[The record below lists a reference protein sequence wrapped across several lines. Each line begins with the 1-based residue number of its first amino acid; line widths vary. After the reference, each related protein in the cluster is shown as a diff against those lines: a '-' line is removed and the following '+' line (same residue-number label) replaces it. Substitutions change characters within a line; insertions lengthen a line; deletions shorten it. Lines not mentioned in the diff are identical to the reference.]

1 MYQVSEALDKVISG
15 SGRTF
20 YARLNEI
27 SDGIQEIVQTNF
39 STPDSYFYV
48 GGAIASKIEVSMFTK
63 TQEFVKGT
71 EVRFEIGAMAD
82 GAIEWIPMGYFTIK
96 EQKKDRNL
104 LTFTAYDRLE
114 SKLAKAYKSKITK
127 YPAES
132 KEFLTDISEQTGI
145 EFDTSKLSD
154 SLMIDKIL
162 TVNDQSGEKT
172 YKEPF
177 DGFTMQQVVGYIAQ
191 LHGTFAICD
200 RSGKVTFRWY
210 EALAT
215 DYPGKIGDTAGSYL
229 KDQNLSFI
237 YNTIEFLKES
247 HTYLIKTNRYFDDL
261 LQSETMCQISG
272 ISCDTENDHYESG
285 TNINTNLSNPVM
297 TQEWLNKILKKIKD
311 MSYYPVSFSFMGDPR
326 LDVGDIVTIVD
337 AKNNLIDVPVM
348 QHTITFDGG
357 LLSEVASYGF
367 EEKEAKSP
375 SQIALQRVK
384 DDILTLQEIT
394 AKKATFYQLNAVDAK
409 ITNLQASSITVN
421 DANILFARLDKAN
434 IEQGWITSVM
444 IGDAQITN
452 AKIQGMSADKLTA
465 GTIDAS
471 IITVKNLDADSITV
485 GKINWKQLS
494 DDVNTTIT
502 DSKNTAN
509 NALNAANS
517 SVQNVIIEYYS
528 STSKDQPVNG
538 TWQTDSPDWVEGRYI
553 WCRTKTVTKS
563 GVISYSDASCITGN
577 TGAKGDKGIPGI
589 NGENGKTTYL
599 HIAYANSAD
608 GTSGFST
615 NDSTN
620 KLYIGQYIDFIEADS
635 ILPSAY
641 QWTKIKGDT
650 GAKGEDGVSPVA
662 SVTKTGNVT
671 TITITDKN
679 GTHTQKVTDGTNGTP
694 GAPGADGRTSYFH
707 AKYSNDGGKTFT
719 ANNGEATGDWIG
731 TYTDFVE
738 ADSMNVG
745 AYTWVKIKGDQGVQ
759 GVKALQPTRN
769 WTGTFTTIGMVQG
782 AVIGDFNRTPVVGD
796 VFLNLDGSSNTGTW
810 EVTAISGTNVSIK
823 LLAYVKSKGADG
835 KNGSSVTIT
844 SKSVTYQTSVSGV
857 TVPSGTWNA
866 DVPNVPNGQYLWT
879 RTVVNYSDGT
889 SITSYSVGYKGVN
902 GSNGSNGKGVQ
913 STAVTYQA
921 WGNGTNT
928 PTGGWSPTP
937 LDTSADKPY
946 LWTRTIITYTDGSS
960 STSYSVGSTLKGV
973 SVGARNLAESTNQ
986 GITGWYWGM
995 QTGGYTRSEVVENNV
1010 KTCKLLRDSVA
1021 QTGWSVI
1028 YYDRIGRYKWEPDT
1042 VYTVSVDVKPSVS
1055 TAIGI
1060 SFREGNGTN
1069 NLITSERSETIQAQ
1083 ANKWNRLVWNV
1094 KTVST
1099 LPTSTGQVLYAT
1111 GMNSGTGVWYQFKN
1125 LKIEKGNQ
1133 ATDWTPAPEDVD
1145 SGINNAQS
1153 TANSAS
1159 SKADTAQSSANAAQ
1173 STANSASSKAD
1184 TAQSSANAAQST
1196 ANSALST
1203 ANAAKKNEYIAF
1215 SGEGNSVGYFL
1226 IATLK
1231 VISNYINDDFILEA
1245 NSRGFGFSRIQVR
1258 FKSGNTTDPTLESYK
1273 QEGDGNWYIAKAA
1286 TSTWNIYCSK
1296 NEAWA
1301 RCSVTGLSYKSGY
1314 ISLTWGSGNAS
1325 LPDNAIRATQMVS
1338 QAVWCYKNNQA
1349 YIDGSNLYASTV
1361 TADKIA
1367 ARSISAEKMAV
1378 GTITAASGILADS
1391 VITNAKIAD
1400 GAITNAKI
1408 ANATIE
1414 SAKIKSIDAA
1424 KITTGTI
1431 TGLDAIFNRSF
1442 KVDSPYSDTDS
1453 FVIESS
1459 SNGVTIATRT
1469 KGVVSSTNDN
1479 KMFLGNDGLD
1489 IRCGTGPMRI
1499 WANDILTIRTD
1510 SAGQI
1515 NLEVQG
1521 LNSPNPPVYV
1531 KSDAGAFKIY
1541 HEGNFGSS
1549 ASYKTG
1555 LKIGSIT
1562 QGSSVTDFYVPLAT
1576 TSASGLISA
1585 DEKKKINVDYLP
1597 KSGGTIDNSNVDVLG
1612 LNCTSG
1618 TMSTLRF
1625 YGSGKRLGSVGFNAQ
1640 NSSLYRWNTS
1650 GTAYRIL
1657 DENDLP
1663 LMADSGWVNITLG
1676 SGITAVSYIGARARK
1691 IGNIVNVVMGVT
1703 GATAAFQTLGTL
1715 AQGYRPPKE
1724 INLAARYY
1732 NSPTTAIS
1740 IGTDGT
1746 IKVLQ
1751 TASGGSS
1758 YNASGAIS
1766 FSITYFI

>member
-63 TQEFVKGT
+63 SQKFVKGT
-71 EVRFEIGAMAD
+71 EVRFEIGATAD
-82 GAIEWIPMGYFTIK
+82 GTIEWIPMGYFTIK

-114 SKLAKAYKSKITK
+114 SKLAKAYKSKIVK
-127 YPAES
+127 YPVES
-132 KEFLTDISEQTGI
+132 KEFLTDISEQTGV

-200 RSGKVTFRWY
+200 RNGKVTFRWY
-210 EALAT
+210 EALTT

-272 ISCDTENDHYESG
+272 ISCDTENNHYESG

-326 LDVGDIVTIVD
+326 LDVGDVVTIVD

-357 LLSEVASYGF
+357 LLSEVSSYGF
-367 EEKEAKSP
+367 EEKEVKSP
-375 SQIALQRVK
+375 SEIALQRIK
-384 DDILTLQEIT
+384 DDILSLQEIT
-394 AKKATFYQLNAVDAK
+394 AKKATFNQLNAVDAK

-434 IEQGWITSVM
+434 IQQGWITNVM

-538 TWQTDSPDWVEGRYI
+538 MWQTDSPDWVEGRYV

-577 TGAKGDKGIPGI
+577 TGAQGDRGIPGI
-589 NGENGKTTYL
+589 NGENGQTSYL

-635 ILPSAY
+635 TLPSAY

-650 GAKGEDGVSPVA
+650 GAKGEDGVSPIA
-662 SVTKTGNVT
+662 SVTKSGNVT

-694 GAPGADGRTSYFH
+694 GASGADGRTSYFH

-731 TYTDFVE
+731 TYTDFTE
-738 ADSMNVG
+738 ADSMSVV
-745 AYTWVKIKGDQGVQ
+745 AYTWVKIKGDKGDQGVQ
-759 GVKALQPTRN
+759 GKGIKSIKGQYYLSSSKISLVGGTWSDTQPT
-769 WTGTFTTIGMVQG
+769 WTEGSYIWTRSYIVWSDDTITTT
-782 AVIGDFNRTPVVGD
+782 TPILANA
-796 VFLNLDGSSNTGTW
+796 LNTANSVANTALST
-810 EVTAISGTNVSIK
+810 
-823 LLAYVKSKGADG
+823 ADG
-835 KNGSSVTIT
+835 KNAVF
-844 SKSVTYQTSVSGV
+844 YQPNQ
-857 TVPSGTWNA
+857 PS
-866 DVPNVPNGQYLWT
+866 
-879 RTVVNYSDGT
+879 
-889 SITSYSVGYKGVN
+889 
-902 GSNGSNGKGVQ
+902 
-913 STAVTYQA
+913 
-921 WGNGTNT
+921 
-928 PTGGWSPTP
+928 
-937 LDTSADKPY
+937 
-946 LWTRTIITYTDGSS
+946 
-960 STSYSVGSTLKGV
+960 
-973 SVGARNLAESTNQ
+973 
-986 GITGWYWGM
+986 
-995 QTGGYTRSEVVENNV
+995 
-1010 KTCKLLRDSVA
+1010 
-1021 QTGWSVI
+1021 
-1028 YYDRIGRYKWEPDT
+1028 
-1042 VYTVSVDVKPSVS
+1042 
-1055 TAIGI
+1055 
-1060 SFREGNGTN
+1060 
-1069 NLITSERSETIQAQ
+1069 
-1083 ANKWNRLVWNV
+1083 
-1094 KTVST
+1094 
-1099 LPTSTGQVLYAT
+1099 AT
-1111 GMNSGTGVWYQFKN
+1111 GRKTNDVWYDT
-1125 LKIEKGNQ
+1125 GNEN
-1133 ATDWTPAPEDVD
+1133 AMYYFDGKLWVKKAF
-1145 SGINNAQS
+1145 GNNALD
-1153 TANSAS
+1153 NISAS
-1159 SKADTAQSSANAAQ
+1159 KITTGTLD
-1173 STANSASSKAD
+1173 
-1184 TAQSSANAAQST
+1184 
-1196 ANSALST
+1196 
-1203 ANAAKKNEYIAF
+1203 AKK
-1215 SGEGNSVGYFL
+1215 VTL
-1226 IATLK
+1226 INLDA
-1231 VISNYINDDFILEA
+1231 
-1245 NSRGFGFSRIQVR
+1245 
-1258 FKSGNTTDPTLESYK
+1258 
-1273 QEGDGNWYIAKAA
+1273 
-1286 TSTWNIYCSK
+1286 
-1296 NEAWA
+1296 
-1301 RCSVTGLSYKSGY
+1301 
-1314 ISLTWGSGNAS
+1314 GS
-1325 LPDNAIRATQMVS
+1325 
-1338 QAVWCYKNNQA
+1338 
-1349 YIDGSNLYASTV
+1349 
-1361 TADKIA
+1361 
-1367 ARSISAEKMAV
+1367 
-1378 GTITAASGILADS
+1378 
-1391 VITNAKIAD
+1391 
-1400 GAITNAKI
+1400 
-1408 ANATIE
+1408 
-1414 SAKIKSIDAA
+1414 
-1424 KITTGTI
+1424 ITTGTI

-1453 FVIESS
+1453 FIIESS
-1459 SNGVTIATRT
+1459 SNGVIIATRT
-1469 KGVVSSTNDN
+1469 KGVVASTNDN
-1479 KMFLGNDGLD
+1479 RMFLGNEGLD

-1510 SAGQI
+1510 SEGQI

-1676 SGITAVSYIGARARK
+1676 SGITAVSYIGARVRK

-1715 AQGYRPPKE
+1715 TQGYRPSKE

-1732 NSPTTAIS
+1732 NSPTTAIA
-1740 IGTDGT
+1740 IGTDGA
-1746 IKVLQ
+1746 IKLLQ

>member
-1 MYQVSEALDKVISG
+1 MYQVSEALDGVISG

-20 YARLNEI
+20 YARLNGV
-27 SDGIQEIVQTNF
+27 SDGIQEIMQTNF

-63 TQEFVKGT
+63 SQEFVKGT
-71 EVRFEIGAMAD
+71 EVKLEIGAMAD
-82 GAIEWIPMGYFTIK
+82 STIEWIPMGYFTIK

-132 KEFLTDISEQTGI
+132 KAFLTDISEQTGI

-162 TVNDQSGEKT
+162 TVNDQSGEKS

-200 RSGKVTFRWY
+200 RNGKVTFRWY
-210 EALAT
+210 GTLTT
-215 DYPGKIGDTAGSYL
+215 DRPGKIGDTAGSYL

-297 TQEWLNKILKKIKD
+297 TQEWLNKILEKIKD

-367 EEKEAKSP
+367 EEKETKSP

-394 AKKATFYQLNAVDAK
+394 AKKATFNQLNAVDAK

-434 IEQGWITSVM
+434 IQQGWITSVM
-444 IGDAQITN
+444 IGDAQ
-452 AKIQGMSADKLTA
+452 
-465 GTIDAS
+465 
-471 IITVKNLDADSITV
+471 
-485 GKINWKQLS
+485 
-494 DDVNTTIT
+494 
-502 DSKNTAN
+502 
-509 NALNAANS
+509 
-517 SVQNVIIEYYS
+517 
-528 STSKDQPVNG
+528 
-538 TWQTDSPDWVEGRYI
+538 
-553 WCRTKTVTKS
+553 
-563 GVISYSDASCITGN
+563 
-577 TGAKGDKGIPGI
+577 
-589 NGENGKTTYL
+589 
-599 HIAYANSAD
+599 
-608 GTSGFST
+608 
-615 NDSTN
+615 
-620 KLYIGQYIDFIEADS
+620 
-635 ILPSAY
+635 
-641 QWTKIKGDT
+641 
-650 GAKGEDGVSPVA
+650 
-662 SVTKTGNVT
+662 
-671 TITITDKN
+671 
-679 GTHTQKVTDGTNGTP
+679 
-694 GAPGADGRTSYFH
+694 
-707 AKYSNDGGKTFT
+707 
-719 ANNGEATGDWIG
+719 
-731 TYTDFVE
+731 
-738 ADSMNVG
+738 
-745 AYTWVKIKGDQGVQ
+745 
-759 GVKALQPTRN
+759 
-769 WTGTFTTIGMVQG
+769 
-782 AVIGDFNRTPVVGD
+782 
-796 VFLNLDGSSNTGTW
+796 
-810 EVTAISGTNVSIK
+810 
-823 LLAYVKSKGADG
+823 
-835 KNGSSVTIT
+835 
-844 SKSVTYQTSVSGV
+844 
-857 TVPSGTWNA
+857 
-866 DVPNVPNGQYLWT
+866 
-879 RTVVNYSDGT
+879 
-889 SITSYSVGYKGVN
+889 
-902 GSNGSNGKGVQ
+902 
-913 STAVTYQA
+913 
-921 WGNGTNT
+921 
-928 PTGGWSPTP
+928 
-937 LDTSADKPY
+937 
-946 LWTRTIITYTDGSS
+946 
-960 STSYSVGSTLKGV
+960 
-973 SVGARNLAESTNQ
+973 
-986 GITGWYWGM
+986 
-995 QTGGYTRSEVVENNV
+995 
-1010 KTCKLLRDSVA
+1010 
-1021 QTGWSVI
+1021 
-1028 YYDRIGRYKWEPDT
+1028 
-1042 VYTVSVDVKPSVS
+1042 
-1055 TAIGI
+1055 
-1060 SFREGNGTN
+1060 
-1069 NLITSERSETIQAQ
+1069 
-1083 ANKWNRLVWNV
+1083 
-1094 KTVST
+1094 
-1099 LPTSTGQVLYAT
+1099 
-1111 GMNSGTGVWYQFKN
+1111 
-1125 LKIEKGNQ
+1125 
-1133 ATDWTPAPEDVD
+1133 
-1145 SGINNAQS
+1145 
-1153 TANSAS
+1153 
-1159 SKADTAQSSANAAQ
+1159 
-1173 STANSASSKAD
+1173 
-1184 TAQSSANAAQST
+1184 
-1196 ANSALST
+1196 
-1203 ANAAKKNEYIAF
+1203 
-1215 SGEGNSVGYFL
+1215 
-1226 IATLK
+1226 
-1231 VISNYINDDFILEA
+1231 
-1245 NSRGFGFSRIQVR
+1245 
-1258 FKSGNTTDPTLESYK
+1258 
-1273 QEGDGNWYIAKAA
+1273 
-1286 TSTWNIYCSK
+1286 
-1296 NEAWA
+1296 
-1301 RCSVTGLSYKSGY
+1301 
-1314 ISLTWGSGNAS
+1314 
-1325 LPDNAIRATQMVS
+1325 
-1338 QAVWCYKNNQA
+1338 
-1349 YIDGSNLYASTV
+1349 
-1361 TADKIA
+1361 
-1367 ARSISAEKMAV
+1367 
-1378 GTITAASGILADS
+1378 
-1391 VITNAKIAD
+1391 
-1400 GAITNAKI
+1400 ITNAKI

-1431 TGLDAIFNRSF
+1431 TGLDAVFNRSF

-1510 SAGQI
+1510 SEGQI

-1521 LNSPNPPVYV
+1521 LNSSNPPVYV

-1549 ASYKTG
+1549 ASYTTG

-1562 QGSSVTDFYVPLAT
+1562 QGSSTTNFYVPLAT

-1597 KSGGTIDNSNVDVLG
+1597 KSGGTISNSNANVLE

-1663 LMADSGWVNITLG
+1663 LMTDSGWVNITLS
-1676 SGITAVSYIGARARK
+1676 SGITAVSYIGARVRK

-1715 AQGYRPPKE
+1715 AQGYRPTKE

-1732 NSPTTAIS
+1732 NSPTTAIA

-1746 IKVLQ
+1746 IKLLQ

>member
-20 YARLNEI
+20 YARLNGV

-63 TQEFVKGT
+63 SQEFVKGT
-71 EVRFEIGAMAD
+71 EVKLEIGAMAD
-82 GAIEWIPMGYFTIK
+82 STIEWIPMGYFTIK

-114 SKLAKAYKSKITK
+114 SKLAKAYKSKIAK

-162 TVNDQSGEKT
+162 TVNDQSGEKS

-200 RSGKVTFRWY
+200 RNGKVTFRWY
-210 EALAT
+210 GVLAT
-215 DYPGKIGDTAGSYL
+215 DRPGKIGDTAGSYL

-297 TQEWLNKILKKIKD
+297 TQEWLNNILEKIKD

-326 LDVGDIVTIVD
+326 LDVGDVVTIVD

-394 AKKATFYQLNAVDAK
+394 AKKATFNQLNAVDAK

-421 DANILFARLDKAN
+421 DANILFARLDRAN
-434 IEQGWITSVM
+434 IEHGWITSVM

-452 AKIQGMSADKLTA
+452 AKIQDMSADKLTA
-465 GTIDAS
+465 GVIDAS

-528 STSKDQPVNG
+528 STSKGQPVNG

-577 TGAKGDKGIPGI
+577 TGDQGIQGAQGKGIKSIKGQYYLSSS
-589 NGENGKTTYL
+589 KTSLVGGTWSDTQPTWTEGSYIWTRSYIVWSDDTITTTTPIL
-599 HIAYANSAD
+599 ADALNTANSVAN
-608 GTSGFST
+608 TALST
-615 NDSTN
+615 
-620 KLYIGQYIDFIEADS
+620 
-635 ILPSAY
+635 
-641 QWTKIKGDT
+641 
-650 GAKGEDGVSPVA
+650 
-662 SVTKTGNVT
+662 
-671 TITITDKN
+671 
-679 GTHTQKVTDGTNGTP
+679 
-694 GAPGADGRTSYFH
+694 
-707 AKYSNDGGKTFT
+707 
-719 ANNGEATGDWIG
+719 
-731 TYTDFVE
+731 
-738 ADSMNVG
+738 
-745 AYTWVKIKGDQGVQ
+745 
-759 GVKALQPTRN
+759 
-769 WTGTFTTIGMVQG
+769 
-782 AVIGDFNRTPVVGD
+782 
-796 VFLNLDGSSNTGTW
+796 
-810 EVTAISGTNVSIK
+810 
-823 LLAYVKSKGADG
+823 ADG
-835 KNGSSVTIT
+835 KNTVFYQSSKPPTT
-844 SKSVTYQTSVSGV
+844 G
-857 TVPSGTWNA
+857 
-866 DVPNVPNGQYLWT
+866 
-879 RTVVNYSDGT
+879 RTKND
-889 SITSYSVGYKGVN
+889 
-902 GSNGSNGKGVQ
+902 
-913 STAVTYQA
+913 
-921 WGNGTNT
+921 
-928 PTGGWSPTP
+928 
-937 LDTSADKPY
+937 
-946 LWTRTIITYTDGSS
+946 
-960 STSYSVGSTLKGV
+960 
-973 SVGARNLAESTNQ
+973 
-986 GITGWYWGM
+986 
-995 QTGGYTRSEVVENNV
+995 
-1010 KTCKLLRDSVA
+1010 
-1021 QTGWSVI
+1021 
-1028 YYDRIGRYKWEPDT
+1028 
-1042 VYTVSVDVKPSVS
+1042 
-1055 TAIGI
+1055 
-1060 SFREGNGTN
+1060 
-1069 NLITSERSETIQAQ
+1069 
-1083 ANKWNRLVWNV
+1083 
-1094 KTVST
+1094 
-1099 LPTSTGQVLYAT
+1099 
-1111 GMNSGTGVWYQFKN
+1111 VWYDT
-1125 LKIEKGNQ
+1125 GNENTMYYFDGESWIKK
-1133 ATDWTPAPEDVD
+1133 AF
-1145 SGINNAQS
+1145 GNNALD
-1153 TANSAS
+1153 NISAS
-1159 SKADTAQSSANAAQ
+1159 KITTGTLDAGKVT
-1173 STANSASSKAD
+1173 
-1184 TAQSSANAAQST
+1184 
-1196 ANSALST
+1196 
-1203 ANAAKKNEYIAF
+1203 
-1215 SGEGNSVGYFL
+1215 L
-1226 IATLK
+1226 INLDA
-1231 VISNYINDDFILEA
+1231 
-1245 NSRGFGFSRIQVR
+1245 
-1258 FKSGNTTDPTLESYK
+1258 
-1273 QEGDGNWYIAKAA
+1273 
-1286 TSTWNIYCSK
+1286 
-1296 NEAWA
+1296 
-1301 RCSVTGLSYKSGY
+1301 
-1314 ISLTWGSGNAS
+1314 GS
-1325 LPDNAIRATQMVS
+1325 
-1338 QAVWCYKNNQA
+1338 
-1349 YIDGSNLYASTV
+1349 
-1361 TADKIA
+1361 
-1367 ARSISAEKMAV
+1367 
-1378 GTITAASGILADS
+1378 
-1391 VITNAKIAD
+1391 
-1400 GAITNAKI
+1400 
-1408 ANATIE
+1408 
-1414 SAKIKSIDAA
+1414 
-1424 KITTGTI
+1424 ITTGTI
-1431 TGLDAIFNRSF
+1431 TGLDAVFNRSF

-1549 ASYKTG
+1549 ASYTTG

-1562 QGSSVTDFYVPLAT
+1562 QGSSATNFYVPLAT

-1597 KSGGTIDNSNVDVLG
+1597 KSGGTISNSNANVLD

-1650 GTAYRIL
+1650 GVAYRIL

-1663 LMADSGWVNITLG
+1663 LMADSGWVDITLS
-1676 SGITAVSYIGARARK
+1676 SGITAVSYIGARVRK

-1715 AQGYRPPKE
+1715 AQGYRPTKE

-1732 NSPTTAIS
+1732 NSPTTAIA

-1746 IKVLQ
+1746 IKLLQ

>member
-20 YARLNEI
+20 YARLNGI

-63 TQEFVKGT
+63 SQEFVKGT
-71 EVRFEIGAMAD
+71 EVKLEIGATAD
-82 GAIEWIPMGYFTIK
+82 STIEWIPMGYFTIK

-114 SKLAKAYKSKITK
+114 SKLAKAYKSKIVK
-127 YPAES
+127 YPVES
-132 KEFLTDISEQTGI
+132 KEFLTDISEQTGV
-145 EFDTSKLSD
+145 EFNTSKLSD

-200 RSGKVTFRWY
+200 RNGKVTFRWY
-210 EALAT
+210 EALTT
-215 DYPGKIGDTAGSYL
+215 DHPGKIGDTAGSYL

-272 ISCDTENDHYESG
+272 ISCDTENNHYESG

-326 LDVGDIVTIVD
+326 LDVGDVVTIVD

-357 LLSEVASYGF
+357 LLSEVSSYGF
-367 EEKEAKSP
+367 EEKEVKSP
-375 SQIALQRVK
+375 SEIALQRIK
-384 DDILTLQEIT
+384 DDILSLQEIT
-394 AKKATFYQLNAVDAK
+394 AKKATFNQLNAVDAK
-409 ITNLQASSITVN
+409 ITNLQASTITVN

-434 IEQGWITSVM
+434 IQQGWITNVM

-538 TWQTDSPDWVEGRYI
+538 MWQTDSPDWVEGRYV

-577 TGAKGDKGIPGI
+577 TGAQGDRGIPGI
-589 NGENGKTTYL
+589 NGENGQTSYL

-635 ILPSAY
+635 TLPSAY

-650 GAKGEDGVSPVA
+650 GAKGEDGVSPIA
-662 SVTKTGNVT
+662 SVTKSGNVT

-694 GAPGADGRTSYFH
+694 GASGADGRTSYFH

-731 TYTDFVE
+731 TYTDFTE
-738 ADSMNVG
+738 ADSMSVV
-745 AYTWVKIKGDQGVQ
+745 AYTWVKIKGDKGDQGVQ
-759 GVKALQPTRN
+759 GAQGKDGKTYYTWIKYADSATSGMSDNPTGKKYIGFAYNKSTATESTNYSDYAWSLIKGDTGSQGVKGDTGATGNGIKSITYYYAKTTTQTAPSANSITATTMPQIDSTNKYLWQKEVITYTNSQTQTSVLLLAVYGNTGAKGDKGDQGVQGKGIKSIKGQYYLSSSKISLVGGTWSDTQPT
-769 WTGTFTTIGMVQG
+769 WTEGSYIWTRSYIVWSDDTITTT
-782 AVIGDFNRTPVVGD
+782 TPILANA
-796 VFLNLDGSSNTGTW
+796 LNTANSVANTALST
-810 EVTAISGTNVSIK
+810 
-823 LLAYVKSKGADG
+823 ADG
-835 KNGSSVTIT
+835 KNAVF
-844 SKSVTYQTSVSGV
+844 YQPNQ
-857 TVPSGTWNA
+857 PS
-866 DVPNVPNGQYLWT
+866 
-879 RTVVNYSDGT
+879 
-889 SITSYSVGYKGVN
+889 
-902 GSNGSNGKGVQ
+902 
-913 STAVTYQA
+913 
-921 WGNGTNT
+921 
-928 PTGGWSPTP
+928 
-937 LDTSADKPY
+937 
-946 LWTRTIITYTDGSS
+946 
-960 STSYSVGSTLKGV
+960 
-973 SVGARNLAESTNQ
+973 
-986 GITGWYWGM
+986 
-995 QTGGYTRSEVVENNV
+995 
-1010 KTCKLLRDSVA
+1010 
-1021 QTGWSVI
+1021 
-1028 YYDRIGRYKWEPDT
+1028 
-1042 VYTVSVDVKPSVS
+1042 
-1055 TAIGI
+1055 
-1060 SFREGNGTN
+1060 
-1069 NLITSERSETIQAQ
+1069 
-1083 ANKWNRLVWNV
+1083 
-1094 KTVST
+1094 
-1099 LPTSTGQVLYAT
+1099 AT
-1111 GMNSGTGVWYQFKN
+1111 GRKTNDVWYDT
-1125 LKIEKGNQ
+1125 GNEN
-1133 ATDWTPAPEDVD
+1133 AMYYFDGKLWVKKAF
-1145 SGINNAQS
+1145 GNNALD
-1153 TANSAS
+1153 NISAS
-1159 SKADTAQSSANAAQ
+1159 KITTGTLD
-1173 STANSASSKAD
+1173 
-1184 TAQSSANAAQST
+1184 
-1196 ANSALST
+1196 
-1203 ANAAKKNEYIAF
+1203 AKK
-1215 SGEGNSVGYFL
+1215 VTL
-1226 IATLK
+1226 INLDA
-1231 VISNYINDDFILEA
+1231 
-1245 NSRGFGFSRIQVR
+1245 
-1258 FKSGNTTDPTLESYK
+1258 
-1273 QEGDGNWYIAKAA
+1273 
-1286 TSTWNIYCSK
+1286 
-1296 NEAWA
+1296 
-1301 RCSVTGLSYKSGY
+1301 
-1314 ISLTWGSGNAS
+1314 GS
-1325 LPDNAIRATQMVS
+1325 
-1338 QAVWCYKNNQA
+1338 
-1349 YIDGSNLYASTV
+1349 
-1361 TADKIA
+1361 
-1367 ARSISAEKMAV
+1367 
-1378 GTITAASGILADS
+1378 
-1391 VITNAKIAD
+1391 
-1400 GAITNAKI
+1400 
-1408 ANATIE
+1408 
-1414 SAKIKSIDAA
+1414 
-1424 KITTGTI
+1424 ITTGTI

-1469 KGVVSSTNDN
+1469 KGVVASTNDN
-1479 KMFLGNDGLD
+1479 RMFLGNEGLD

-1510 SAGQI
+1510 SEGQI

-1531 KSDAGAFKIY
+1531 KSDAGAFEIY

-1676 SGITAVSYIGARARK
+1676 SGITAVSYIGARVRK

-1715 AQGYRPPKE
+1715 TQGYRPSKE
-1724 INLAARYY
+1724 INLAAKYY
-1732 NSPTTAIS
+1732 NSPTTAIV
-1740 IGTDGT
+1740 IGTDGA
-1746 IKVLQ
+1746 IKLLQ

>member
-1 MYQVSEALDKVISG
+1 MYQVSEALDGVISG

-20 YARLNEI
+20 FARLNGI

-63 TQEFVKGT
+63 SQVFVKGT
-71 EVRFEIGAMAD
+71 EVKLEIGAMAD
-82 GAIEWIPMGYFTIK
+82 GTMEWIPMGYFTIK

-132 KEFLTDISEQTGI
+132 KEFLSDISEQTGI

-154 SLMIDKIL
+154 NLMIDKIL
-162 TVNDQSGEKT
+162 TVNDQSGEKL

-200 RSGKVTFRWY
+200 RNGKVTFRWY
-210 EALAT
+210 GVLVT
-215 DYPGKIGDTAGSYL
+215 DRPGKIGDTAGSYL

-297 TQEWLNKILKKIKD
+297 TQEWLDKILEKIKD

-326 LDVGDIVTIVD
+326 LDVGDVVTIVD

-394 AKKATFYQLNAVDAK
+394 AKKATFNQLNAVDAK
-409 ITNLQASSITVN
+409 VTNLQASSITVN

-434 IEQGWITSVM
+434 IKQGWITSVM
-444 IGDAQITN
+444 IGDAQIT
-452 AKIQGMSADKLTA
+452 D
-465 GTIDAS
+465 
-471 IITVKNLDADSITV
+471 
-485 GKINWKQLS
+485 
-494 DDVNTTIT
+494 
-502 DSKNTAN
+502 
-509 NALNAANS
+509 
-517 SVQNVIIEYYS
+517 
-528 STSKDQPVNG
+528 
-538 TWQTDSPDWVEGRYI
+538 
-553 WCRTKTVTKS
+553 
-563 GVISYSDASCITGN
+563 
-577 TGAKGDKGIPGI
+577 
-589 NGENGKTTYL
+589 
-599 HIAYANSAD
+599 
-608 GTSGFST
+608 
-615 NDSTN
+615 
-620 KLYIGQYIDFIEADS
+620 
-635 ILPSAY
+635 
-641 QWTKIKGDT
+641 
-650 GAKGEDGVSPVA
+650 
-662 SVTKTGNVT
+662 
-671 TITITDKN
+671 
-679 GTHTQKVTDGTNGTP
+679 
-694 GAPGADGRTSYFH
+694 
-707 AKYSNDGGKTFT
+707 
-719 ANNGEATGDWIG
+719 
-731 TYTDFVE
+731 
-738 ADSMNVG
+738 
-745 AYTWVKIKGDQGVQ
+745 
-759 GVKALQPTRN
+759 
-769 WTGTFTTIGMVQG
+769 
-782 AVIGDFNRTPVVGD
+782 
-796 VFLNLDGSSNTGTW
+796 
-810 EVTAISGTNVSIK
+810 
-823 LLAYVKSKGADG
+823 
-835 KNGSSVTIT
+835 
-844 SKSVTYQTSVSGV
+844 
-857 TVPSGTWNA
+857 
-866 DVPNVPNGQYLWT
+866 
-879 RTVVNYSDGT
+879 
-889 SITSYSVGYKGVN
+889 
-902 GSNGSNGKGVQ
+902 
-913 STAVTYQA
+913 
-921 WGNGTNT
+921 
-928 PTGGWSPTP
+928 
-937 LDTSADKPY
+937 
-946 LWTRTIITYTDGSS
+946 
-960 STSYSVGSTLKGV
+960 
-973 SVGARNLAESTNQ
+973 
-986 GITGWYWGM
+986 
-995 QTGGYTRSEVVENNV
+995 
-1010 KTCKLLRDSVA
+1010 
-1021 QTGWSVI
+1021 
-1028 YYDRIGRYKWEPDT
+1028 
-1042 VYTVSVDVKPSVS
+1042 
-1055 TAIGI
+1055 
-1060 SFREGNGTN
+1060 
-1069 NLITSERSETIQAQ
+1069 
-1083 ANKWNRLVWNV
+1083 
-1094 KTVST
+1094 
-1099 LPTSTGQVLYAT
+1099 
-1111 GMNSGTGVWYQFKN
+1111 
-1125 LKIEKGNQ
+1125 
-1133 ATDWTPAPEDVD
+1133 
-1145 SGINNAQS
+1145 
-1153 TANSAS
+1153 
-1159 SKADTAQSSANAAQ
+1159 
-1173 STANSASSKAD
+1173 
-1184 TAQSSANAAQST
+1184 
-1196 ANSALST
+1196 
-1203 ANAAKKNEYIAF
+1203 
-1215 SGEGNSVGYFL
+1215 
-1226 IATLK
+1226 
-1231 VISNYINDDFILEA
+1231 
-1245 NSRGFGFSRIQVR
+1245 
-1258 FKSGNTTDPTLESYK
+1258 
-1273 QEGDGNWYIAKAA
+1273 
-1286 TSTWNIYCSK
+1286 
-1296 NEAWA
+1296 
-1301 RCSVTGLSYKSGY
+1301 
-1314 ISLTWGSGNAS
+1314 
-1325 LPDNAIRATQMVS
+1325 
-1338 QAVWCYKNNQA
+1338 
-1349 YIDGSNLYASTV
+1349 
-1361 TADKIA
+1361 
-1367 ARSISAEKMAV
+1367 
-1378 GTITAASGILADS
+1378 
-1391 VITNAKIAD
+1391 
-1400 GAITNAKI
+1400 
-1408 ANATIE
+1408 
-1414 SAKIKSIDAA
+1414 AKIKSIDAT

-1499 WANDILTIRTD
+1499 WANDILTVRTD

-1549 ASYKTG
+1549 ASYTTG

-1562 QGSSVTDFYVPLAT
+1562 QGSSTTNFYVPLAT

-1597 KSGGTIDNSNVDVLG
+1597 KSGGTISNSNANVLD

-1625 YGSGKRLGSVGFNAQ
+1625 YGSGKRLGSVGFNGQ

-1663 LMADSGWVNITLG
+1663 LMTDSGWVNITLS
-1676 SGITAVSYIGARARK
+1676 SGITAVSYIGARVRK

-1715 AQGYRPPKE
+1715 AQGYRPSKE

>member
-20 YARLNEI
+20 YARLNGI

-326 LDVGDIVTIVD
+326 LDVGDVVTIVD

-348 QHTITFDGG
+348 QHTIIFDGG

-367 EEKEAKSP
+367 EEKEVKSP
-375 SQIALQRVK
+375 SEIALQRVK
-384 DDILTLQEIT
+384 DDVLSLQEIT
-394 AKKATFYQLNAVDAK
+394 AKKATFIQLNAVDAK

-620 KLYIGQYIDFIEADS
+620 KLYIGQYIDFIEEDS
-635 ILPSAY
+635 TLPSAY

-650 GAKGEDGVSPVA
+650 GAKGD
-662 SVTKTGNVT
+662 
-671 TITITDKN
+671 
-679 GTHTQKVTDGTNGTP
+679 
-694 GAPGADGRTSYFH
+694 
-707 AKYSNDGGKTFT
+707 
-719 ANNGEATGDWIG
+719 
-731 TYTDFVE
+731 
-738 ADSMNVG
+738 
-745 AYTWVKIKGDQGVQ
+745 KGDQ

-1173 STANSASSKAD
+1173 STANSAL
-1184 TAQSSANAAQST
+1184 N
-1196 ANSALST
+1196 T

-1245 NSRGFGFSRIQVR
+1245 NSRGFGFSRIQLR
-1258 FKSGNTTDPTLESYK
+1258 FKSGNTTDPALESYK
-1273 QEGDGNWYIAKAA
+1273 QEGDGNWYIAKTA

-1361 TADKIA
+1361 TTDKIA

-1431 TGLDAIFNRSF
+1431 TGLDAVFNRSF

-1459 SNGVTIATRT
+1459 ANGVTIATRT

-1549 ASYKTG
+1549 ASYATG

-1562 QGSSVTDFYVPLAT
+1562 QGSSATNFYVPLAT

-1597 KSGGTIDNSNVDVLG
+1597 KSGGTISNSNANVLD

-1625 YGSGKRLGSVGFNAQ
+1625 YGSGKRLGSVGFNGQ

-1650 GTAYRIL
+1650 GSAYRIL

-1663 LMADSGWVNITLG
+1663 LMTDSGWVNITLG
-1676 SGITAVSYIGARARK
+1676 SGITAVSYIGARVRK

-1715 AQGYRPPKE
+1715 AQGYRPTKE

-1732 NSPTTAIS
+1732 NSPTTAIA
-1740 IGTDGT
+1740 IGTDGA
-1746 IKVLQ
+1746 IKLLQ

-1758 YNASGAIS
+1758 YDASGAIS

>member
-63 TQEFVKGT
+63 SQEFVKGT
-71 EVRFEIGAMAD
+71 EVKLEIGAIAD

-132 KEFLTDISEQTGI
+132 KEFLTDISKQTGV

-162 TVNDQSGEKT
+162 TVNDQSGEKS

-200 RSGKVTFRWY
+200 RNGKVTFRWY
-210 EALAT
+210 EALTT

-272 ISCDTENDHYESG
+272 ISCDTENNHYESG

-326 LDVGDIVTIVD
+326 LDVGDVVTIVD

-367 EEKEAKSP
+367 EEKEVKSP
-375 SQIALQRVK
+375 SEIALQRVK
-384 DDILTLQEIT
+384 DDVLSLQEIT
-394 AKKATFYQLNAVDAK
+394 AKKATLNQLNAVDAK

-434 IEQGWITSVM
+434 IQQGWITSVM
-444 IGDAQITN
+444 IGDAQIT
-452 AKIQGMSADKLTA
+452 D
-465 GTIDAS
+465 
-471 IITVKNLDADSITV
+471 
-485 GKINWKQLS
+485 
-494 DDVNTTIT
+494 
-502 DSKNTAN
+502 
-509 NALNAANS
+509 
-517 SVQNVIIEYYS
+517 
-528 STSKDQPVNG
+528 
-538 TWQTDSPDWVEGRYI
+538 
-553 WCRTKTVTKS
+553 
-563 GVISYSDASCITGN
+563 
-577 TGAKGDKGIPGI
+577 
-589 NGENGKTTYL
+589 
-599 HIAYANSAD
+599 
-608 GTSGFST
+608 
-615 NDSTN
+615 
-620 KLYIGQYIDFIEADS
+620 
-635 ILPSAY
+635 
-641 QWTKIKGDT
+641 
-650 GAKGEDGVSPVA
+650 
-662 SVTKTGNVT
+662 
-671 TITITDKN
+671 
-679 GTHTQKVTDGTNGTP
+679 
-694 GAPGADGRTSYFH
+694 
-707 AKYSNDGGKTFT
+707 
-719 ANNGEATGDWIG
+719 
-731 TYTDFVE
+731 
-738 ADSMNVG
+738 
-745 AYTWVKIKGDQGVQ
+745 
-759 GVKALQPTRN
+759 
-769 WTGTFTTIGMVQG
+769 
-782 AVIGDFNRTPVVGD
+782 
-796 VFLNLDGSSNTGTW
+796 
-810 EVTAISGTNVSIK
+810 
-823 LLAYVKSKGADG
+823 
-835 KNGSSVTIT
+835 
-844 SKSVTYQTSVSGV
+844 
-857 TVPSGTWNA
+857 
-866 DVPNVPNGQYLWT
+866 
-879 RTVVNYSDGT
+879 
-889 SITSYSVGYKGVN
+889 
-902 GSNGSNGKGVQ
+902 
-913 STAVTYQA
+913 
-921 WGNGTNT
+921 
-928 PTGGWSPTP
+928 
-937 LDTSADKPY
+937 
-946 LWTRTIITYTDGSS
+946 
-960 STSYSVGSTLKGV
+960 
-973 SVGARNLAESTNQ
+973 
-986 GITGWYWGM
+986 
-995 QTGGYTRSEVVENNV
+995 
-1010 KTCKLLRDSVA
+1010 
-1021 QTGWSVI
+1021 
-1028 YYDRIGRYKWEPDT
+1028 
-1042 VYTVSVDVKPSVS
+1042 
-1055 TAIGI
+1055 
-1060 SFREGNGTN
+1060 
-1069 NLITSERSETIQAQ
+1069 
-1083 ANKWNRLVWNV
+1083 
-1094 KTVST
+1094 
-1099 LPTSTGQVLYAT
+1099 
-1111 GMNSGTGVWYQFKN
+1111 
-1125 LKIEKGNQ
+1125 
-1133 ATDWTPAPEDVD
+1133 
-1145 SGINNAQS
+1145 
-1153 TANSAS
+1153 
-1159 SKADTAQSSANAAQ
+1159 
-1173 STANSASSKAD
+1173 
-1184 TAQSSANAAQST
+1184 
-1196 ANSALST
+1196 
-1203 ANAAKKNEYIAF
+1203 
-1215 SGEGNSVGYFL
+1215 
-1226 IATLK
+1226 
-1231 VISNYINDDFILEA
+1231 
-1245 NSRGFGFSRIQVR
+1245 
-1258 FKSGNTTDPTLESYK
+1258 
-1273 QEGDGNWYIAKAA
+1273 
-1286 TSTWNIYCSK
+1286 
-1296 NEAWA
+1296 
-1301 RCSVTGLSYKSGY
+1301 
-1314 ISLTWGSGNAS
+1314 
-1325 LPDNAIRATQMVS
+1325 
-1338 QAVWCYKNNQA
+1338 
-1349 YIDGSNLYASTV
+1349 
-1361 TADKIA
+1361 
-1367 ARSISAEKMAV
+1367 
-1378 GTITAASGILADS
+1378 
-1391 VITNAKIAD
+1391 
-1400 GAITNAKI
+1400 
-1408 ANATIE
+1408 
-1414 SAKIKSIDAA
+1414 AKIKSIDAT

-1453 FVIESS
+1453 FIIESS

-1469 KGVVSSTNDN
+1469 KGVVASTNDN
-1479 KMFLGNDGLD
+1479 RMFLGNEGLD

-1499 WANDILTIRTD
+1499 WANDVLTIRTD
-1510 SAGQI
+1510 SEGQI

-1576 TSASGLISA
+1576 TSTSGLISA

-1597 KSGGTIDNSNVDVLG
+1597 KSGGTIDNPNVDVLG

-1663 LMADSGWVNITLG
+1663 LMTDSGWVNITLG
-1676 SGITAVSYIGARARK
+1676 SEITAVSYIGARVRK

-1715 AQGYRPPKE
+1715 TQGYRPSKE

-1732 NSPTTAIS
+1732 NSPTAAIS

>member
-63 TQEFVKGT
+63 SQKFVKGT
-71 EVRFEIGAMAD
+71 EVRFEIGATAD
-82 GAIEWIPMGYFTIK
+82 GTIEWIPMGYFTIK

-114 SKLAKAYKSKITK
+114 SKLAKAYKSKIVK
-127 YPAES
+127 YPVES
-132 KEFLTDISEQTGI
+132 KEFLTDISEQTGV

-200 RSGKVTFRWY
+200 RNGKVTFRWY
-210 EALAT
+210 EALTT

-272 ISCDTENDHYESG
+272 ISCDTENNHYESG

-326 LDVGDIVTIVD
+326 LDVGDVVTIVD

-357 LLSEVASYGF
+357 LLSEVSSYGF
-367 EEKEAKSP
+367 EEKEVKSP
-375 SQIALQRVK
+375 SEIALQRIK
-384 DDILTLQEIT
+384 DDILSLQEIT
-394 AKKATFYQLNAVDAK
+394 AKKATFNQLNAVDAK

-434 IEQGWITSVM
+434 IQQGWITNVM

-452 AKIQGMSADKLTA
+452 AKI
-465 GTIDAS
+465 
-471 IITVKNLDADSITV
+471 
-485 GKINWKQLS
+485 
-494 DDVNTTIT
+494 
-502 DSKNTAN
+502 
-509 NALNAANS
+509 
-517 SVQNVIIEYYS
+517 
-528 STSKDQPVNG
+528 
-538 TWQTDSPDWVEGRYI
+538 
-553 WCRTKTVTKS
+553 
-563 GVISYSDASCITGN
+563 
-577 TGAKGDKGIPGI
+577 
-589 NGENGKTTYL
+589 
-599 HIAYANSAD
+599 
-608 GTSGFST
+608 
-615 NDSTN
+615 
-620 KLYIGQYIDFIEADS
+620 
-635 ILPSAY
+635 
-641 QWTKIKGDT
+641 
-650 GAKGEDGVSPVA
+650 
-662 SVTKTGNVT
+662 
-671 TITITDKN
+671 
-679 GTHTQKVTDGTNGTP
+679 
-694 GAPGADGRTSYFH
+694 
-707 AKYSNDGGKTFT
+707 
-719 ANNGEATGDWIG
+719 
-731 TYTDFVE
+731 
-738 ADSMNVG
+738 
-745 AYTWVKIKGDQGVQ
+745 
-759 GVKALQPTRN
+759 
-769 WTGTFTTIGMVQG
+769 
-782 AVIGDFNRTPVVGD
+782 
-796 VFLNLDGSSNTGTW
+796 
-810 EVTAISGTNVSIK
+810 
-823 LLAYVKSKGADG
+823 
-835 KNGSSVTIT
+835 
-844 SKSVTYQTSVSGV
+844 
-857 TVPSGTWNA
+857 
-866 DVPNVPNGQYLWT
+866 
-879 RTVVNYSDGT
+879 
-889 SITSYSVGYKGVN
+889 
-902 GSNGSNGKGVQ
+902 
-913 STAVTYQA
+913 
-921 WGNGTNT
+921 
-928 PTGGWSPTP
+928 
-937 LDTSADKPY
+937 
-946 LWTRTIITYTDGSS
+946 
-960 STSYSVGSTLKGV
+960 
-973 SVGARNLAESTNQ
+973 
-986 GITGWYWGM
+986 
-995 QTGGYTRSEVVENNV
+995 
-1010 KTCKLLRDSVA
+1010 
-1021 QTGWSVI
+1021 
-1028 YYDRIGRYKWEPDT
+1028 
-1042 VYTVSVDVKPSVS
+1042 
-1055 TAIGI
+1055 
-1060 SFREGNGTN
+1060 
-1069 NLITSERSETIQAQ
+1069 
-1083 ANKWNRLVWNV
+1083 
-1094 KTVST
+1094 
-1099 LPTSTGQVLYAT
+1099 
-1111 GMNSGTGVWYQFKN
+1111 
-1125 LKIEKGNQ
+1125 
-1133 ATDWTPAPEDVD
+1133 
-1145 SGINNAQS
+1145 
-1153 TANSAS
+1153 
-1159 SKADTAQSSANAAQ
+1159 
-1173 STANSASSKAD
+1173 
-1184 TAQSSANAAQST
+1184 
-1196 ANSALST
+1196 
-1203 ANAAKKNEYIAF
+1203 
-1215 SGEGNSVGYFL
+1215 
-1226 IATLK
+1226 
-1231 VISNYINDDFILEA
+1231 
-1245 NSRGFGFSRIQVR
+1245 
-1258 FKSGNTTDPTLESYK
+1258 
-1273 QEGDGNWYIAKAA
+1273 
-1286 TSTWNIYCSK
+1286 
-1296 NEAWA
+1296 
-1301 RCSVTGLSYKSGY
+1301 
-1314 ISLTWGSGNAS
+1314 
-1325 LPDNAIRATQMVS
+1325 
-1338 QAVWCYKNNQA
+1338 
-1349 YIDGSNLYASTV
+1349 
-1361 TADKIA
+1361 
-1367 ARSISAEKMAV
+1367 
-1378 GTITAASGILADS
+1378 
-1391 VITNAKIAD
+1391 
-1400 GAITNAKI
+1400 
-1408 ANATIE
+1408 
-1414 SAKIKSIDAA
+1414 KSIDAT

-1453 FVIESS
+1453 FIIESS

-1469 KGVVSSTNDN
+1469 KGVVASTNDN
-1479 KMFLGNDGLD
+1479 RMFLGNEGLD

-1499 WANDILTIRTD
+1499 WANDVLTIRTD
-1510 SAGQI
+1510 SEGQI

-1531 KSDAGAFKIY
+1531 KSDAGAFEIY

-1663 LMADSGWVNITLG
+1663 LMTDSGWVNITLG
-1676 SGITAVSYIGARARK
+1676 SEITAVSYIGARVRK
-1691 IGNIVNVVMGVT
+1691 IGNIVNVVMGIT

-1715 AQGYRPPKE
+1715 AQGYRPSKE

-1732 NSPTTAIS
+1732 NSPTTAIA
-1740 IGTDGT
+1740 IGTDGA
-1746 IKVLQ
+1746 IKLLQ

>member
-20 YARLNEI
+20 YARLNGI

-48 GGAIASKIEVSMFTK
+48 GGAIASKIEASMFTK
-63 TQEFVKGT
+63 SQEFVKGT

-127 YPAES
+127 YPVES
-132 KEFLTDISEQTGI
+132 KEFLADISEQTGV

-200 RSGKVTFRWY
+200 RNGKVTFRWY

-215 DYPGKIGDTAGSYL
+215 DRPGKIGDTAGSYL

-272 ISCDTENDHYESG
+272 ISCDTENNHYESG

-326 LDVGDIVTIVD
+326 LDVGDVVTIVD

-348 QHTITFDGG
+348 QHTIIFDGG

-367 EEKEAKSP
+367 EEKETKSP
-375 SQIALQRVK
+375 SEIALQRVK
-384 DDILTLQEIT
+384 DDVLSLQEIT
-394 AKKATFYQLNAVDAK
+394 AKKATFNQLNAVDAK

-434 IEQGWITSVM
+434 IQQGWITSVM
-444 IGDAQITN
+444 IGDAQITD
-452 AKIQGMSADKLTA
+452 AKIQDMSADKLTA
-465 GTIDAS
+465 GILDAEKVTL
-471 IITVKNLDADSITV
+471 INLDA
-485 GKINWKQLS
+485 
-494 DDVNTTIT
+494 
-502 DSKNTAN
+502 
-509 NALNAANS
+509 
-517 SVQNVIIEYYS
+517 
-528 STSKDQPVNG
+528 
-538 TWQTDSPDWVEGRYI
+538 
-553 WCRTKTVTKS
+553 
-563 GVISYSDASCITGN
+563 
-577 TGAKGDKGIPGI
+577 
-589 NGENGKTTYL
+589 
-599 HIAYANSAD
+599 
-608 GTSGFST
+608 
-615 NDSTN
+615 
-620 KLYIGQYIDFIEADS
+620 
-635 ILPSAY
+635 
-641 QWTKIKGDT
+641 
-650 GAKGEDGVSPVA
+650 
-662 SVTKTGNVT
+662 
-671 TITITDKN
+671 
-679 GTHTQKVTDGTNGTP
+679 
-694 GAPGADGRTSYFH
+694 
-707 AKYSNDGGKTFT
+707 
-719 ANNGEATGDWIG
+719 
-731 TYTDFVE
+731 
-738 ADSMNVG
+738 
-745 AYTWVKIKGDQGVQ
+745 
-759 GVKALQPTRN
+759 
-769 WTGTFTTIGMVQG
+769 
-782 AVIGDFNRTPVVGD
+782 
-796 VFLNLDGSSNTGTW
+796 GS
-810 EVTAISGTNVSIK
+810 
-823 LLAYVKSKGADG
+823 
-835 KNGSSVTIT
+835 
-844 SKSVTYQTSVSGV
+844 
-857 TVPSGTWNA
+857 
-866 DVPNVPNGQYLWT
+866 
-879 RTVVNYSDGT
+879 
-889 SITSYSVGYKGVN
+889 
-902 GSNGSNGKGVQ
+902 
-913 STAVTYQA
+913 
-921 WGNGTNT
+921 
-928 PTGGWSPTP
+928 
-937 LDTSADKPY
+937 
-946 LWTRTIITYTDGSS
+946 
-960 STSYSVGSTLKGV
+960 
-973 SVGARNLAESTNQ
+973 
-986 GITGWYWGM
+986 
-995 QTGGYTRSEVVENNV
+995 
-1010 KTCKLLRDSVA
+1010 
-1021 QTGWSVI
+1021 
-1028 YYDRIGRYKWEPDT
+1028 
-1042 VYTVSVDVKPSVS
+1042 
-1055 TAIGI
+1055 
-1060 SFREGNGTN
+1060 
-1069 NLITSERSETIQAQ
+1069 
-1083 ANKWNRLVWNV
+1083 
-1094 KTVST
+1094 
-1099 LPTSTGQVLYAT
+1099 
-1111 GMNSGTGVWYQFKN
+1111 
-1125 LKIEKGNQ
+1125 
-1133 ATDWTPAPEDVD
+1133 
-1145 SGINNAQS
+1145 
-1153 TANSAS
+1153 
-1159 SKADTAQSSANAAQ
+1159 
-1173 STANSASSKAD
+1173 
-1184 TAQSSANAAQST
+1184 
-1196 ANSALST
+1196 
-1203 ANAAKKNEYIAF
+1203 
-1215 SGEGNSVGYFL
+1215 
-1226 IATLK
+1226 
-1231 VISNYINDDFILEA
+1231 
-1245 NSRGFGFSRIQVR
+1245 
-1258 FKSGNTTDPTLESYK
+1258 
-1273 QEGDGNWYIAKAA
+1273 
-1286 TSTWNIYCSK
+1286 
-1296 NEAWA
+1296 
-1301 RCSVTGLSYKSGY
+1301 
-1314 ISLTWGSGNAS
+1314 
-1325 LPDNAIRATQMVS
+1325 
-1338 QAVWCYKNNQA
+1338 
-1349 YIDGSNLYASTV
+1349 
-1361 TADKIA
+1361 
-1367 ARSISAEKMAV
+1367 
-1378 GTITAASGILADS
+1378 
-1391 VITNAKIAD
+1391 
-1400 GAITNAKI
+1400 
-1408 ANATIE
+1408 
-1414 SAKIKSIDAA
+1414 
-1424 KITTGTI
+1424 ITTGTI

-1453 FVIESS
+1453 FIIESS

-1469 KGVVSSTNDN
+1469 KGVVASTNDN
-1479 KMFLGNDGLD
+1479 RMFLGNEGLD

-1499 WANDILTIRTD
+1499 WANDVLTIRTD
-1510 SAGQI
+1510 SEGQI

-1597 KSGGTIDNSNVDVLG
+1597 KSGGTIDNPNVNVLG

-1676 SGITAVSYIGARARK
+1676 SGITAVSYIGARVRK

-1715 AQGYRPPKE
+1715 AQGYRPSKE

-1751 TASGGSS
+1751 TSSGGSS

>member
-63 TQEFVKGT
+63 SQVFVKGT
-71 EVRFEIGAMAD
+71 EVKLEIGAMAD
-82 GAIEWIPMGYFTIK
+82 GTMEWIPMGYFTIK

-132 KEFLTDISEQTGI
+132 KEFLSDISEQTGV

-162 TVNDQSGEKT
+162 TVNDQSGEKS

-200 RSGKVTFRWY
+200 RNGKVTFRWY
-210 EALAT
+210 GVLAT
-215 DYPGKIGDTAGSYL
+215 DRPGKIGDTAGSYL

-237 YNTIEFLKES
+237 YNTIEFSKES

-285 TNINTNLSNPVM
+285 TNINTNLINPVM
-297 TQEWLNKILKKIKD
+297 TQEWLNKVLEKVKD

-367 EEKEAKSP
+367 EEKGVKSP
-375 SQIALQRVK
+375 SEIALQRVK

-394 AKKATFYQLNAVDAK
+394 AKKATFNQLNAVDAK

-494 DDVNTTIT
+494 DDVNTAIT

-577 TGAKGDKGIPGI
+577 TGDQGIQGAQGKGIKSIKGQYYLSSS
-589 NGENGKTTYL
+589 KTSLVGGTWSDTQPTWTEGSYIWTRSYIVWSDDTITTTTPIL
-599 HIAYANSAD
+599 ADALNTANSVAN
-608 GTSGFST
+608 TALST
-615 NDSTN
+615 
-620 KLYIGQYIDFIEADS
+620 
-635 ILPSAY
+635 
-641 QWTKIKGDT
+641 
-650 GAKGEDGVSPVA
+650 
-662 SVTKTGNVT
+662 
-671 TITITDKN
+671 
-679 GTHTQKVTDGTNGTP
+679 
-694 GAPGADGRTSYFH
+694 
-707 AKYSNDGGKTFT
+707 
-719 ANNGEATGDWIG
+719 
-731 TYTDFVE
+731 
-738 ADSMNVG
+738 
-745 AYTWVKIKGDQGVQ
+745 
-759 GVKALQPTRN
+759 
-769 WTGTFTTIGMVQG
+769 
-782 AVIGDFNRTPVVGD
+782 
-796 VFLNLDGSSNTGTW
+796 
-810 EVTAISGTNVSIK
+810 
-823 LLAYVKSKGADG
+823 ADG
-835 KNGSSVTIT
+835 KNTVFYQSSKPPTT
-844 SKSVTYQTSVSGV
+844 G
-857 TVPSGTWNA
+857 
-866 DVPNVPNGQYLWT
+866 
-879 RTVVNYSDGT
+879 RTKND
-889 SITSYSVGYKGVN
+889 
-902 GSNGSNGKGVQ
+902 
-913 STAVTYQA
+913 
-921 WGNGTNT
+921 
-928 PTGGWSPTP
+928 
-937 LDTSADKPY
+937 
-946 LWTRTIITYTDGSS
+946 
-960 STSYSVGSTLKGV
+960 
-973 SVGARNLAESTNQ
+973 
-986 GITGWYWGM
+986 
-995 QTGGYTRSEVVENNV
+995 
-1010 KTCKLLRDSVA
+1010 
-1021 QTGWSVI
+1021 
-1028 YYDRIGRYKWEPDT
+1028 
-1042 VYTVSVDVKPSVS
+1042 
-1055 TAIGI
+1055 
-1060 SFREGNGTN
+1060 
-1069 NLITSERSETIQAQ
+1069 
-1083 ANKWNRLVWNV
+1083 
-1094 KTVST
+1094 
-1099 LPTSTGQVLYAT
+1099 
-1111 GMNSGTGVWYQFKN
+1111 VWYDT
-1125 LKIEKGNQ
+1125 GNENTMYYFDGESWIKK
-1133 ATDWTPAPEDVD
+1133 AF
-1145 SGINNAQS
+1145 GNNALD
-1153 TANSAS
+1153 NISAS
-1159 SKADTAQSSANAAQ
+1159 KITTGTLDAGKVT
-1173 STANSASSKAD
+1173 
-1184 TAQSSANAAQST
+1184 
-1196 ANSALST
+1196 
-1203 ANAAKKNEYIAF
+1203 
-1215 SGEGNSVGYFL
+1215 L
-1226 IATLK
+1226 INLDA
-1231 VISNYINDDFILEA
+1231 
-1245 NSRGFGFSRIQVR
+1245 
-1258 FKSGNTTDPTLESYK
+1258 
-1273 QEGDGNWYIAKAA
+1273 
-1286 TSTWNIYCSK
+1286 
-1296 NEAWA
+1296 
-1301 RCSVTGLSYKSGY
+1301 
-1314 ISLTWGSGNAS
+1314 GS
-1325 LPDNAIRATQMVS
+1325 
-1338 QAVWCYKNNQA
+1338 
-1349 YIDGSNLYASTV
+1349 
-1361 TADKIA
+1361 
-1367 ARSISAEKMAV
+1367 
-1378 GTITAASGILADS
+1378 
-1391 VITNAKIAD
+1391 
-1400 GAITNAKI
+1400 
-1408 ANATIE
+1408 
-1414 SAKIKSIDAA
+1414 
-1424 KITTGTI
+1424 ITTGTI
-1431 TGLDAIFNRSF
+1431 TGLDAVFNRSF

-1459 SNGVTIATRT
+1459 SNGATIATRT

-1549 ASYKTG
+1549 ASYTTG

-1562 QGSSVTDFYVPLAT
+1562 QGSSATNFYVPLAT

-1597 KSGGTIDNSNVDVLG
+1597 KSGGTISNSNADVLG

-1663 LMADSGWVNITLG
+1663 LMTDSGWVNITLS

-1715 AQGYRPPKE
+1715 AQGYRPSKE

-1732 NSPTTAIS
+1732 NSPTTAIA
-1740 IGTDGT
+1740 IGTDGA
-1746 IKVLQ
+1746 IKLLQ